1 MERDGKMGV
10 CLDVPN
16 DGYAGRLEVVEGRTG
31 RKRRSDAE
39 KVRIVAESL
48 LPGARISDVA
58 RKNGATRW
66 QVYDWRKRVRDGR
79 LVLPESVAA
88 VPAFAAVVGDAP
100 TQRKKRPDAP
110 IEIII
115 GDIVIR
121 TAPASPI
128 RLPALLGRGRAG
140 TCA

>member
-10 CLDVPN
+10 HLDVPN

-58 RKNGATRW
+58 RKHGATRW
-66 QVYDWRKRVRDGR
+66 QVYDWRKRVRNGR
-79 LVLPESVAA
+79 LVPPESVAS
-88 VPAFAAVVGDAP
+88 VPAFAALVVDEPA
-100 TQRKKRPDAP
+100 QRKKRPDAS

-121 TAPASPI
+121 TAPCTDEGDLSRVIRAVRAAS
-128 RLPALLGRGRAG
+128 
-140 TCA
+140 